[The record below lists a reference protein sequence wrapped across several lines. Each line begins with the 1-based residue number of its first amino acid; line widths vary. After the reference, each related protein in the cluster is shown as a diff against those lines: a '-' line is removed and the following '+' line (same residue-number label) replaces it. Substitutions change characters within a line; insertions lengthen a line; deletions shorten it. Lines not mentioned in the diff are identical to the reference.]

1 MLLLSH
7 QDHGVAGRHLP
18 RATLM
23 GRRVL
28 TRRGFTLVELLVV
41 IAIIGV
47 LVALLLPAIQAAREA
62 ARRSSCT
69 NNMKQLGLAL
79 QNYHSTRKTFPKG
92 STVSFPADFVVNAN
106 VSLLPYLEQGN
117 LESLYQRTEDDGD
130 VAAWT
135 YQETAVVSAVIPAFD
150 CPSTDEENPKFH
162 LGLAGRVSNGG
173 LYGTTDYAYNRGS
186 NDAFC
191 FTNAL
196 PNVFAPNLPEVRRG
210 VFDIDMGL
218 RIGQITDG
226 SSNTMA
232 MGEASGSDRW
242 LVCKGAGCDIIDADD
257 VDSTGENQ
265 TAWFG
270 WIIGH
275 VNTNSLGWGLLM
287 TSNYACTWDPM
298 NKFPVTETQV
308 SLPESLVPGCRTGA
322 GITSS
327 MDSSTSGFRSDHP
340 GGCNFV
346 YADGSVHFLSDSID
360 MVNYRALSTSQG
372 EEIISFP

>member
-1 MLLLSH
+1 MFPLFLQNWS
-7 QDHGVAGRHLP
+7 VAVWDLP
-18 RATLM
+18 RRFVATKKASLQ
-23 GRRVL
+23 RA
-28 TRRGFTLVELLVV
+28 FTLVELLVV

-69 NNMKQLGLAL
+69 NNMKQLGLAM
-79 QNYHSTRKTFPKG
+79 QNYHSTRKAFPKG
-92 STVSFPADFVVNAN
+92 STVLAVNQFAVNAN

-117 LESLYQRTEDDGD
+117 LDDIY
-130 VAAWT
+130 VKTNAAGNPTPWT
-135 YQETAVVSAVIPAFD
+135 DQLSPIVSAVIPTFD
-150 CPSTDEENPKFH
+150 CPSSDEENPKFH
-162 LGLAGRVSNGG
+162 LQLASNVNDNDGR
-173 LYGTTDYAYNRGS
+173 YGTTDYAYNRGS

-191 FTNAL
+191 FANAL
-196 PNVFAPNLPEVRRG
+196 PNIFGPNLPEIRRG
-210 VFDIDMGL
+210 VYDIDMGL

-226 SSNTMA
+226 TSNTMA

-242 LVCKGAGCDIIDADD
+242 IVCTGPRCTSLTDTDD
-257 VDSTGENQ
+257 SGEIQ

-275 VNTNSLGWGLLM
+275 VNSNSLGWGLLM
-287 TSNYACTWDPM
+287 TSNYACTAEPM

-308 SLPESLVPGCRTGA
+308 SLPESLGPGCRTGA
-322 GITSS
+322 GITGGVL
-327 MDSSTSGFRSDHP
+327 STTSNFRSDHP

-346 YADGSVHFLSDSID
+346 YADGSVHFLSDNID

-372 EEIISFP
+372 EEVVSLP

>member
-1 MLLLSH
+1 MMLLSH
-7 QDHGVAGRHLP
+7 KDHEVAGRRWS

-79 QNYHSTRKTFPKG
+79 QNHHSARQTFPKG
-92 STVSFPADFVVNAN
+92 STVDGSTFMANAN
-106 VSLLPYLEQGN
+106 LSLLPYLELGN
-117 LESLYQRTEDDGD
+117 VADLYVFRDNAGDLVSWQDQESELES
-130 VAAWT
+130 AA
-135 YQETAVVSAVIPAFD
+135 VSVFN
-150 CPSTDEENPKFH
+150 CPSTDEENPQFH
-162 LGLAGRVSNGG
+162 LSLSQVFSNSGI
-173 LYGTTDYAYNRGS
+173 YGTTDYAYNRGS

-191 FTNAL
+191 FTGNS
-196 PNVFAPNLPEVRRG
+196 FRQFLPEVRWG

-226 SSNTMA
+226 TSNTFA
-232 MGEASGSDRW
+232 IGEASGSDRW
-242 LVCKGAGCDIIDADD
+242 VVCKGPKCTSLTD
-257 VDSTGENQ
+257 VDLTGEVQ
-265 TAWFG
+265 TASFG

-275 VNTNSLGWGLLM
+275 INFMGFSTDIVL
-287 TSNYACTWDPM
+287 TSNYACTMDPM
-298 NKFPVTETQV
+298 NKFPVTETKIDLFGEAY
-308 SLPESLVPGCRTGA
+308 SPGCRTGA
-322 GITSS
+322 GSS
-327 MDSSTSGFRSDHP
+327 LNGSTASSTSGFRGDHP

-372 EEIISFP
+372 EEVVSLP